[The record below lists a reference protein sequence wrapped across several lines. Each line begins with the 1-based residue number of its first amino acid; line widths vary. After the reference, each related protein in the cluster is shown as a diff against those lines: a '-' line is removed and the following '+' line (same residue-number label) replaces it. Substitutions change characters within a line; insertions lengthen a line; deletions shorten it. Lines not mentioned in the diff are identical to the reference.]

1 MTDLRT
7 IFIFEQVNSLTDGQ
21 EAIRAQINPA
31 KKQNCLGLE
40 HLHLDGI
47 TTN

>member
-7 IFIFEQVNSLTDGQ
+7 IFIFEQGNSLTEGQ

-31 KKQNCLGLE
+31 KNQNCLGLK

-47 TTN
+47 TAN

>member
-7 IFIFEQVNSLTDGQ
+7 IFIFEQGNSLTD
-21 EAIRAQINPA
+21 ELVAVSAHINPA

-40 HLHLDGI
+40 HPHLDGI
-47 TTN
+47 TAN